1 MTNVNNVVAKYSDLQ
16 GLDLVELNNRI
27 GKGEVPS
34 DVSTALRNNGGGHWN
49 HTFFWKARAC
59 WLLGLVKALL
69 KTRPTCGC
77 EACWAVSPDARGRR
91 GCACVLY
98 WET

>member
-1 MTNVNNVVAKYSDLQ
+1 MSFSLPDLPYAYDALEPFVDTQTMTIHHTKHHQTYVTNVNNVVAKYSDLQ
-16 GLDLVELNNRI
+16 GLDLVELNKRI

-59 WLLGLVKALL
+59 WLLA
-69 KTRPTCGC
+69 
-77 EACWAVSPDARGRR
+77 W
-91 GCACVLY
+91 
-98 WET
+98 

>member
-16 GLDLVELNNRI
+16 GLDLVELNKRI

-49 HTFFWKARAC
+49 HTF
-59 WLLGLVKALL
+59 LLEGTGVLVVGPGEGSA
-69 KTRPTCGC
+69 G
-77 EACWAVSPDARGRR
+77 D
-91 GCACVLY
+91 
-98 WET
+98 